1 MAAWGSRAALSNNN
15 TIVVAQ
21 KTKTGNKE
29 PPYVSY
35 FGRGYF
41 RFKAIFN
48 DLIIMFVDEDN
59 KGKLG

>member
-1 MAAWGSRAALSNNN
+1 MSNNN
-15 TIVVAQ
+15 AIVVAQ

-41 RFKAIFN
+41 LFKAIFN

-59 KGKLG
+59 KAKLG